1 MKSSQLCQVF
11 LVPSGL
17 IGPIYSS
24 GWPVNGHIWLS
35 VCRTDGRAA
44 GVHWPSFGM
53 IPALYIFCVLSFSSN
68 ASADLEGGI
77 APWPGSWGP
86 LT

>member
-1 MKSSQLCQVF
+1 MGGGYLLGPVTQD
-11 LVPSGL
+11 SGPQPL
-17 IGPIYSS
+17 APGTDFTEDNFS
-24 GWPVNGHIWLS
+24 
-35 VCRTDGRAA
+35 RTWVG
-44 GVHWPSFGM
+44 FGM